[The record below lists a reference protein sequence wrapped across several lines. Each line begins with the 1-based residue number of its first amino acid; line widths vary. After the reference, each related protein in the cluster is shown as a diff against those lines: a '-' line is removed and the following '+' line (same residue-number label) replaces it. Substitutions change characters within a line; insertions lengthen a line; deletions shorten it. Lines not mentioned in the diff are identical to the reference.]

1 MKWIKCHIKYWQVW
15 VWFLFIYLFIWRESK
30 GTFKSDGERG
40 TRSSKCE
47 WLFICLQ
54 TRAFGTKVAR
64 RVWVWLVLSENWSLN
79 RKEII
84 QNFVSFNRMQTAYYC
99 LIKFV
104 ASWAHQISGLSPPCS
119 YLKVSSKHTN
129 CIFRTVYL
137 AIKQRKDRVAG
148 ITSFFALK
156 KN

>member
-1 MKWIKCHIKYWQVW
+1 MPSTKNLLCLKWIKCHIKYWQVW
-15 VWFLFIYLFIWRESK
+15 VWF
-30 GTFKSDGERG
+30 
-40 TRSSKCE
+40 
-47 WLFICLQ
+47 
-54 TRAFGTKVAR
+54 
-64 RVWVWLVLSENWSLN
+64 VLSENWSLN

-99 LIKFV
+99 WIKFV

-148 ITSFFALK
+148 ITSFFASK
-156 KN
+156 KIKNQMLVWGTKKKLLWIRCKFPSHFLWHISNR